1 MGGMSSMNG
10 QIESPEWLLAY
21 AVLKRPSG
29 SSLRDEPLTARNI
42 KAHLASPEVIE
53 QVRHRLEDLGFTVTR
68 VSPLSITVEGS
79 AEQFE
84 SVFHGRLRKLP
95 HPQIP
100 SGFWTWFEPPE
111 IPDDLKDKV
120 DTIVLPEPVKLVV

>member
-1 MGGMSSMNG
+1 MNG
-10 QIESPEWLLAY
+10 QASSPEWLRAY
-21 AVLKRPSG
+21 VVLKGPMG
-29 SSLRDEPLTARNI
+29 SLLPDQPVTARNI
-42 KAHLASPEVIE
+42 KAHIASSEVRE
-53 QVRHRLEDLGFTVTR
+53 QVRRRLEDLEFTVSR

-84 SVFHGRLRKLP
+84 SVFHGRLGKLP
-95 HPQIP
+95 HPQVP
-100 SGFWTWFEPPE
+100 SGFWSWFEPPE